1 MHQPSAFSTNIFF
14 PSNNFSQGTSGRFLS
29 AATNFLFGNYGLRRA
44 ERGEDM
50 PSETSEG
57 IEN

>member
-1 MHQPSAFSTNIFF
+1 MRLGKARR
-14 PSNNFSQGTSGRFLS
+14 QGTSGRFFS
-29 AATNFLFGNYGLRRA
+29 PATNFLFGNYGLRRA

-57 IEN
+57 VEV

>member
-1 MHQPSAFSTNIFF
+1 MHQPSAVSTKIFF
-14 PSNNFSQGTSGRFLS
+14 PSNQFF
-29 AATNFLFGNYGLRRA
+29 FGNYGLRRA

-57 IEN
+57 VEN